1 MVAAIRGPEM
11 KVLLGGAGMEILAN
25 SPEEARD
32 SHRRELALVSRLMR
46 QRGIEPK

>member
-11 KVLLGGAGMEILAN
+11 KALLGGAGMEILAN